1 MTNLKNITSHYQE
14 MINSELQKYH
24 CNEWKMDI
32 FFRTT
37 YPFKVESKIVEYQ
50 TQGLVVDALVQ
61 SIISKAV
68 DAEGKR
74 LFTDADRLT
83 LMNEADPAVIIK
95 VAGAIN
101 NAKVNLAKDAIAK
114 E

>member
-1 MTNLKNITSHYQE
+1 MTNLKNITNHYQQ
-14 MINSELQKYH
+14 MINGELQKYH

-32 FFRTT
+32 YFRIT

-50 TQGLVVDALVQ
+50 SQGLVVDALVQ
-61 SIISKAV
+61 SIIAKAL

-74 LFTDADRLT
+74 LFTDADRIT
-83 LMNEADPAVIIK
+83 LMQEADPAVIIK
-95 VAGAIN
+95 VAGAVN
-101 NAKVNLAKDAIAK
+101 NAKVNLAKEQIAK